1 MPSPPQGTGVRST
14 RRSPRTVRFFAAPIL
29 RYTTPNMPTSD
40 LGKILVAVGIVV
52 LIAGV
57 LLLLW
62 PHIPLL
68 GHLPGDLS
76 FSKGNTRVFIPIAT
90 SIVIS
95 LILTVVINVVLRLFR

>member
-1 MPSPPQGTGVRST
+1 M
-14 RRSPRTVRFFAAPIL
+14 II
-29 RYTTPNMPTSD
+29 MPTSD

-90 SIVIS
+90 TIVIS
-95 LILTVVINVVLRLFR
+95 LILTVVINVVLRLFK